1 MKNRRCER
9 VKITLKKSSGF
20 FLKHNLF
27 SVMHLYSD
35 GSKSKKYS
43 YELVSRKGTDSV
55 VVLLYFIRNG
65 EVFVGLKEEARLA
78 KVLRNLEN
86 KQASF
91 PIKDCYLLEA
101 VAGSLEP
108 NEKNLKQIKKR
119 VKTETLEEAG
129 YDVNIDNIISLGKPF
144 FSSPGQSTEKIYPFA
159 VKIEKERH
167 NKAIGD
173 GSLLEKESGEIKFFP
188 LKKAFKMIE
197 QGRIEDAKTEISIH
211 RLFLKL
217 NLL

>member
-108 NEKNLKQIKKR
+108 NEKKISKIKERAK
-119 VKTETLEEAG
+119 KEIFEEAG
-129 YDVNIDNIISLGKPF
+129 FVVKEKEIFSLGKPF
-144 FSSPGQSTEKIYPFA
+144 FTSPGQSTEKIYPFA
-159 VKIEKERH
+159 VKVNPTSKV
-167 NKAIGD
+167 NFSGD
-173 GSLLEKESGEIKFFP
+173 GSLLEKESGNVKFYP
-188 LKKAFKMIE
+188 LKKIFNMILN
-197 QGRIEDAKTEISIH
+197 GKIEDAKTEICLN

-217 NLL
+217 KLL